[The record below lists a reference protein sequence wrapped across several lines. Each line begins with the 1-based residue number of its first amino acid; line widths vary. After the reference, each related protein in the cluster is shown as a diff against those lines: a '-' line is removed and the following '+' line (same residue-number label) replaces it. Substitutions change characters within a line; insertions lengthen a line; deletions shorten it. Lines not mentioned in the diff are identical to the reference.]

1 MHRLQTVVAG
11 RGQHQAQQPAVV
23 VVDVVAV
30 DNSLRRE
37 LPVVQPQP
45 PAPAALPQQWL

>member
-1 MHRLQTVVAG
+1 MHRLQPVVAG

-23 VVDVVAV
+23 VDVVAV

-37 LPVVQPQP
+37 LPHT
-45 PAPAALPQQWL
+45 